1 RLAKARSH
9 RLHGPARQSL
19 RQRQGRELHEDTQ
32 GRSRVSD
39 GVRNLRGRY
48 SRPSPLHRRGLQH
61 SQTPLRARLSERNTR
76 IATPSNLSKPPPE
89 TVHYQG
95 RTPRC
100 CQSLRGLNRRGGK
113 MNGNE
118 IDMRMFAQR
127 AGANVTFSA
136 GSVVFNQGDPGSCMY
151 IVQSGV
157 IEMVIG
163 DKVIEVCGPNEAIG
177 FMSMVDDAPRSSTA
191 RVKEACELSVIDQRK
206 FRFMIDEVPNFALY
220 IMGAMARRIR
230 GMSQAM

>member
-1 RLAKARSH
+1 
-9 RLHGPARQSL
+9 
-19 RQRQGRELHEDTQ
+19 
-32 GRSRVSD
+32 
-39 GVRNLRGRY
+39 
-48 SRPSPLHRRGLQH
+48 
-61 SQTPLRARLSERNTR
+61 
-76 IATPSNLSKPPPE
+76 
-89 TVHYQG
+89 
-95 RTPRC
+95 
-100 CQSLRGLNRRGGK
+100 

-127 AGANVTFSA
+127 AGANMTFGA
-136 GSVVFNQGDPGSCMY
+136 ESVIFNKGDPGSCMY

-177 FMSMVDDAPRSSTA
+177 FMSMVDAAPRSSTA

-220 IMGAMARRIR
+220 IMGAMGRRIR